1 MYMRD
6 GGKGKEG
13 KPFRAVRVCMC
24 ACMCVRVCG
33 SVCVQAG
40 KGVGDHMASFSRL
53 TRLLTGKAFL
63 HTSVN
68 RYQLPFNWKFLCS

>member
-40 KGVGDHMASFSRL
+40 KGVGDL
-53 TRLLTGKAFL
+53 
-63 HTSVN
+63 
-68 RYQLPFNWKFLCS
+68 